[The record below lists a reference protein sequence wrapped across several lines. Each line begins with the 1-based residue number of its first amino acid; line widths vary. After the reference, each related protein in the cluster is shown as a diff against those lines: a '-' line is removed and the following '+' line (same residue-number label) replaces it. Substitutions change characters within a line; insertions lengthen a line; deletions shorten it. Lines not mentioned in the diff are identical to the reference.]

1 MTYPAVSGN
10 MSFMPRILG
19 IDTSLTGTGLA
30 RIDIAEN
37 DDSPVSKYS
46 FEACC
51 ATVSAPKPNPKDKS
65 KRAMARRVNALIAQI
80 EPAIDCGDYEEPK
93 VDLIAIESLAYGAKG
108 ASVWVLP
115 WIFGRVLE
123 LAEKYDIP
131 LIEVGTGQIKKYATG
146 SGVADKSTVVI
157 AVSKRWPEAEVK
169 NDNESDAMTA
179 GAVGCHYL
187 GLPIVGTVTK
197 YHDEVLAAIRKSEAA
212 TK

>member
-1 MTYPAVSGN
+1 M
-10 MSFMPRILG
+10 RILG

-30 RIDIAEN
+30 RIDVTPTSFGKEWSIAT
-37 DDSPVSKYS
+37 
-46 FEACC
+46 

-65 KRAMARRVNALIAQI
+65 KRAMARRVNALIDQI
-80 EPAIDCGDYEEPK
+80 ESAINESHGRKLMIGENVQLP
-93 VDLIAIESLAYGAKG
+93 DLITIESLAYGAKG

-157 AVSKRWPEAEVK
+157 AVSQRWPEADVR
-169 NDNESDAMTA
+169 NDNEADAMTA
-179 GAVGCHYL
+179 AAIGCDYL
-187 GLPIVGTVTK
+187 GYPICEATK
-197 YHDEVLAAIRKSEAA
+197 YRAEVLTAVKKSALA
-212 TK
+212 